1 MTEIIQQFEDFVL
14 KSSNLSISTLEKD
27 AECDEYIGYNFN
39 VKEISIKFR
48 KAKITPKKVGQFV
61 TLWKRNTA
69 KQTEPFDEN
78 DGFDYY
84 IIATEDNSKL
94 GFYIFPTSILIEKN
108 ILTSIK
114 KEGKRGFRV
123 YPNWVKPENK
133 QAEKT
138 QNWLQDYFVEV
149 NNQQIDKTKLEKIF
163 NKKRNSN

>member
-1 MTEIIQQFEDFVL
+1 MTEIIQKFEDFVL
-14 KSSNLSISTLEKD
+14 KSMNLSISKLEKD

-39 VKEISIKFR
+39 VNEFSIKFR

-61 TLWKRNTA
+61 TLWKRNAA
-69 KQTEPFDEN
+69 KHTESFNEN
-78 DGFDYY
+78 DVFDYY
-84 IIATEDNSKL
+84 IIATEEDSKL
-94 GFYIFPTSILIEKN
+94 GFYIFPKSILIEKN

-138 QNWLQDYFVEV
+138 QNWQQNYFVEV
-149 NNQQIDKTKLEKIF
+149 IDNQIDLKQVKSIF
-163 NKKRNSN
+163 K

>member
-1 MTEIIQQFEDFVL
+1 MIEIIQQFENLVL
-14 KSSNLSISTLEKD
+14 KPMNLSISTLEKD
-27 AECDEYIGYNFN
+27 VECNEYIGYNFE
-39 VKEISIKFR
+39 VKELSFKFR

-61 TLWKRNTA
+61 TLWKRNSA

-78 DGFDYY
+78 DIFDYY
-84 IIATEDNSKL
+84 IITTEEDSKL
-94 GFYIFPTSILIEKN
+94 GFYFFPKSILIEKN

-138 QNWLQDYFVEV
+138 QNWQQDYFVEV

>member
-1 MTEIIQQFEDFVL
+1 MTKIIQKFEDFVL
-14 KSSNLSISTLEKD
+14 KSMNLSISKLEKD
-27 AECDEYIGYNFN
+27 LECDEYVGYNFN
-39 VKEISIKFR
+39 VNEFSIKFR

-78 DGFDYY
+78 DVFDYY
-84 IIATEDNSKL
+84 IITAEDDSKL
-94 GFYIFPTSILIEKN
+94 GFYIFPKSILIEKH
-108 ILTSIK
+108 ILTSAK

-138 QNWLQDYFVEV
+138 QNWQQDYFVEIIDYKIDLKQV
-149 NNQQIDKTKLEKIF
+149 NSFFK
-163 NKKRNSN
+163 